1 MTIFDRK
8 TGTEIEELNSPEHE
22 LWVCVLSKAAHDAL
36 YSSDW
41 WQSRLA
47 IEWFKGKGRDFAA
60 VCKNAGKDPDYV
72 YRKMINQ
79 LLKRE
84 EIMRS
89 VRKGH
94 RLCVKPRYESK
105 RKRRSVNKIRPSRYR
120 GGRLA
125 KRLTGNSYY
134 AAKRASLH

>member
-60 VCKNAGKDPDYV
+60 VCKNAGKNPDYV
-72 YRKMINQ
+72 YRKMIKQ
-79 LLKRE
+79 IIERE
-84 EIMRS
+84 EMMKS

-120 GGRLA
+120 GGRLV
-125 KRLTGNSYY
+125 KRFQWK
-134 AAKRASLH
+134 AKRASLH